1 MGGVSLAPAIAA
13 VRVVRAAGVGEVDA
27 VARGE
32 GLLAYSPCHAAA
44 KTTTKMAAA
53 MEGSPRLIVL
63 SPRNLLRERFQNTG
77 SRRISRSISLRRT
90 YWHSLPRRHPQTLGA
105 VLCRRSP
112 DFCRPVKRGFIDR
125 AALSF
130 RPSSLSTPA
139 I

>member
-44 KTTTKMAAA
+44 KTTTRMAAA

-90 YWHSLPRRHPQTLGA
+90 YWHSFSRRPPQ
-105 VLCRRSP
+105 
-112 DFCRPVKRGFIDR
+112 KRGSVLSRRTPD
-125 AALSF
+125 SF
-130 RPSSLSTPA
+130 RTVQRDFLA
-139 I
+139 RWANYI